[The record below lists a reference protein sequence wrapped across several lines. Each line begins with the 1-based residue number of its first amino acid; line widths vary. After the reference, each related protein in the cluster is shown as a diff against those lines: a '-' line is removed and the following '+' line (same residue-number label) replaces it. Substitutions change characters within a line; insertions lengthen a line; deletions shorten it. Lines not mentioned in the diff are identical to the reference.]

1 MKPFLVL
8 FAVCLLHSFVFSQHV
23 NIQIGNLF
31 SPEEPSIMVSSKNP
45 KYIVAG
51 ANIRNA
57 YYSSDTGRTWT
68 SQQISSPALGVWGDP
83 AIICDTN
90 GVFYFF
96 HLSDPA
102 GPAWIDQIVC
112 QSSTD
117 NGITWNP
124 GVGIGLNGSKAQDKQ
139 WAVVNKTTNTIYI
152 TWTQFDVYGSSN
164 PNDSSIIRFSRSSD
178 GGGTWTTPIRIN
190 QKSGN
195 CIDSDST
202 VEGAVP
208 AIGPNGEIYVAWAG
222 PDGLIFDKSLDGGTT
237 WMATDKI
244 ITSMPGGWDFDV
256 PGISRANG
264 LPITLCDISNGPN
277 RGTIYVN
284 WSDQRNGTADTDV
297 WLVKSTNGG
306 TTWSAPIRVNNDA
319 AGKQQFFTWMTIDQ
333 RNGYLYFVFYDRRS
347 YADNQTDV
355 YMARSTDGGNTFVNF
370 KISATPFVPVPSVF
384 FGDYS
389 NLSVEKGI
397 IRPMWT
403 RLDNGNLSVWTAL
416 IDTAVIP
423 GTVTGI
429 NNPDLTVESLLTYP
443 NPFTNN
449 SFVSFKL
456 RRPGMVTIEVFDVNG
471 KQLATPV
478 NAKWYLPGKYTEK
491 INIQQLH
498 LTPGAYFYRIMING
512 NLYTRKLIMLD

>member
-1 MKPFLVL
+1 MKSSLLL
-8 FAVCLLHSFVFSQHV
+8 FAICLLHAQIFSQHS
-23 NIQIGNLF
+23 NLQISNANF
-31 SPEEPSIMVSSKNP
+31 PEEPSIMISSKNP

-68 SQQISSPALGVWGDP
+68 GQLLSSPFGVYGDP

-90 GVFYFF
+90 GVFYYF
-96 HLSDPA
+96 HLSDPPGTA
-102 GPAWIDQIVC
+102 FIDQIVC
-112 QSSTD
+112 QTSAD
-117 NGITWNP
+117 NGATWTT
-124 GVGIGLNGSKAQDKQ
+124 GVSIGLNASKAQDKQ
-139 WAVVNKTTNTIYI
+139 WAVVNKATNTIYT
-152 TWTQFDVYGSSN
+152 TWTQFDNYGSTS
-164 PNDSSIIRFSRSSD
+164 PSDSSIIRFSKSSD
-178 GGGTWTTPIRIN
+178 GGVTWTTPIRIN

-195 CIDSDST
+195 CVDSDST

-237 WMATDKI
+237 WMTTDKV
-244 ITSMPGGWDFDV
+244 ITSTPGWDFNV
-256 PGISRANG
+256 PGIYRANG
-264 LPITLCDISNGPN
+264 LPITLCDISNSPN

-284 WSDQRNGTADTDV
+284 WTDQRNGIADTDV

-319 AGKQQFFTWMTIDQ
+319 AGKQQFFTWMAIDQ

-347 YADNQTDV
+347 YSDNQTDV
-355 YMARSTDGGNTFVNF
+355 YMARSTDGGNTFANF
-370 KISATPFVPVPSVF
+370 KISATSFVPTSSVF

-403 RLDNGNLSVWTAL
+403 RMDNGNLSVWTSL
-416 IDTAVIP
+416 IDTTAIP

-429 NNPDLTVESLLTYP
+429 NNPDMTIETLLTYP

-456 RRPGMVTIEVFDVNG
+456 RRPGIVSIEVFDVNG
-471 KQLATPV
+471 EQLASPV

-498 LTPGAYFYRIMING
+498 LTPGAYFYRIIING
-512 NLYTRKLIMLD
+512 NVYTRKLIMLD